1 MYDRKKE
8 GIIKEMEKEARVG
21 GISDRKKKRKEM
33 RERSKQYREMEVDK
47 GEGNKLRDRNKRSNI

>member
-21 GISDRKKKRKEM
+21 GISDRKKKKGNERK
-33 RERSKQYREMEVDK
+33 K
-47 GEGNKLRDRNKRSNI
+47 